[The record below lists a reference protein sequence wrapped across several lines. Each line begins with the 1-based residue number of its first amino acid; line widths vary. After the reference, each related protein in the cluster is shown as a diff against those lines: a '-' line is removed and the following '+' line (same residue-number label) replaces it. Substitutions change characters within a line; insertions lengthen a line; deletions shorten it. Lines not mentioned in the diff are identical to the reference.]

1 MDPIVSLQG
10 RTIVV
15 TGAGQGIGKGIV
27 ELAIELGANV
37 VAVDLNGQTLDAA
50 VSPLPQARVLAVQ
63 GSVAD
68 PAVADRAVTE
78 AVAKFGAVHGLV
90 NNAGIIRP
98 AMIDKMTDQQWQE
111 VIDVHLTGSFYW
123 MRATGRHMVER
134 SKGGERTG
142 GSIVNIS
149 SDAGRKGSIGQIN
162 YAAAKAGMLG
172 MTMTTARELAP
183 LLRKAARMDCV
194 SALRLRAAID
204 WTAANREVAGVAF
217 VALYV
222 VATVAFVPGLPLT
235 LAAGAI
241 FGLAQ
246 GFAAVLLGEASRD
259 GAGSH

>member
-142 GSIVNIS
+142 GSNVNTS
-149 SDAGRKGSIGQIN
+149 SDAGRKYSTGQIN

-172 MTMTTARELAP
+172 MTMTAAREWGRYNIRTNSICFGVVETP
-183 LLRKAARMDCV
+183 M
-194 SALRLRAAID
+194 
-204 WTAANREVAGVAF
+204 TEVVRGEKF
-217 VALYV
+217 RD
-222 VATVAFVPGLPLT
+222 GM
-235 LAAGAI
+235 
-241 FGLAQ
+241 LAQ
-246 GFAAVLLGEASRD
+246 IPLGRWSTPGEVVKSVCFLLSDGSSYITGQHLGVNGGFHISL
-259 GAGSH
+259 